1 MSDPP
6 TPGSSTARPGFRG
19 RPKAAEIRRTLQ
31 AFGLGSLLGLIL
43 LRLPRSA
50 DPGRG

>member
-6 TPGSSTARPGFRG
+6 TSGSSTARTEFHG
-19 RPKAAEIRRTLQ
+19 RPKAAEIRRTLR

-50 DPGRG
+50 DPPRG